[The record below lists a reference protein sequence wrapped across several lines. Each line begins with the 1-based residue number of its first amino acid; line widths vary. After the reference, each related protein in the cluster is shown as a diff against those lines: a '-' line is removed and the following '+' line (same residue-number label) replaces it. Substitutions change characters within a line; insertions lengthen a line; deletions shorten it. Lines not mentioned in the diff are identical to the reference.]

1 MTSTSP
7 SQHAATADTPFL
19 GLAPF
24 LRMSINGVDLPP
36 IGQEMLAQA
45 EQRPD
50 DANLWMNLS
59 LVMQCLGQREI
70 GLFIQQQALEQQRI
84 YHLAAAEQP
93 ARLRL
98 LLLMVPGDLAA
109 NVPLECLLENSDI
122 DLDFYYVSPGQPLAL
137 PLPEHDVLLVAIGE
151 ADDNLPVFAA
161 LEPLLADWPK
171 PVINAPRNIPRTGRD
186 AASEL
191 LQEVPGLLM
200 PPTLRASRTALQ
212 AVAIGSKQIATV
224 CPGCTFPVIVRPLG
238 SHGGHGLERID
249 HRQGLADYLRRV
261 AGAAFY
267 VSPFIDYSGA
277 DGLFRKARIALIDGE
292 PFVCHMAVSAHWM
305 IHYVNAGMYEEASKR
320 QEEADFMA
328 AFAAFAE
335 RHRPALEAIYQRA
348 GLDYLCIDCA
358 ETADGQ
364 LLIFEIDHAMVVHAM
379 DPEHQFPYK
388 QTYMRKVRDAFRSFL
403 FRRTGNTA
411 GAPGG
416 QTAPAEECAAG

>member
-1 MTSTSP
+1 MTPTSL
-7 SQHAATADTPFL
+7 SQHAADTPFL

-24 LRMSINGVDLPP
+24 LRMSINGADLPP

-70 GLFIQQQALEQQRI
+70 GLFIQQQALELQRI

-98 LLLMVPGDLAA
+98 LMLMVPGDLAA
-109 NVPLECLLENSDI
+109 NVPLECLLEDSDI
-122 DLDFYYVSPGQPLAL
+122 DLDFYYVSPDRPLAL
-137 PLPEHDVLLVAIGE
+137 PVPEHDVLLVAIGE
-151 ADDNLPVFAA
+151 ADDNLPIFAA
-161 LEPLLADWPK
+161 LEPLLASWPK
-171 PVINAPRNIPRTGRD
+171 PVINAPRHIPRTGRD

-200 PPTLRASRTALQ
+200 PPTLRGSRTALQ
-212 AVAIGSKQIATV
+212 AVAIGGKQIEAV
-224 CPGCTFPVIVRPLG
+224 CPGCVFPIIVRPVG
-238 SHGGHGLERID
+238 SHGGHDLERID
-249 HRQGLADYLRRV
+249 SRPALADYLRRV

-267 VSPFIDYSGA
+267 VAPFIDYSGA

-292 PFVCHMAVSAHWM
+292 PYVCHMAVSAHWM
-305 IHYVNAGMYEEASKR
+305 IHYVNAGMYEEAGKR

-328 AFAAFAE
+328 SFAAFAE
-335 RHRPALEAIYQRA
+335 RHRPALDAIYQRA

-388 QTYMRKVRDAFRSFL
+388 QTYMKKVRDAFRHFL
-403 FRRTGNTA
+403 FRLTGR
-411 GAPGG
+411 
-416 QTAPAEECAAG
+416 AAGERLGHAAAPREFAAG